1 MRPLI
6 LSAAGWLGWSVA
18 LGAPTPAAP
27 APPPAAADTG
37 VSQLPVG
44 QVYKQFQFP
53 YYQAGQLKFVLTAAD
68 ATGVTI
74 SHADTHDLKIDIYSE
89 GKVTTTITSPDA
101 DLYVAD
107 RKMRTNHTVRVVRP
121 DLIAISQFCD
131 FDLVSKQ
138 YFMRNNVKVTLLH
151 FDAGKSIS
159 KDAAAAP
166 TPLSMAVVPKAPPA
180 APVSIPRPFVPPPPS
195 VPPGEGDLIDS
206 PGAYST
212 TPTTPLPQ

>member
-6 LSAAGWLGWSVA
+6 LSVAGWLGWSIA
-18 LGAPTPAAP
+18 LGAPTPATP
-27 APPPAAADTG
+27 PPPAPSDTG

-53 YYQAGQLKFVLTAAD
+53 YYQAGQLKFVLTATD
-68 ATGVTI
+68 ATGITI
-74 SHADTHDLKIDIYSE
+74 NRADTHDLKIDIYSE

-107 RKMRTNHTVRVVRP
+107 RKMRTRNTVRVVRP
-121 DLIAISQFCD
+121 DLVATSQLCD
-131 FDLVSKQ
+131 FDLLSKQ
-138 YFMRNNVKVTLLH
+138 YFMSKSVKVTLLH
-151 FDAGKSIS
+151 FDAGKSVS
-159 KDAAAAP
+159 SSPATAT
-166 TPLSMAVVPKAPPA
+166 TPASASVVPKAPPA
-180 APVSIPRPFVPPPPS
+180 APLSIPRPFVPPPPS

-212 TPTTPLPQ
+212 TPATPLPQ